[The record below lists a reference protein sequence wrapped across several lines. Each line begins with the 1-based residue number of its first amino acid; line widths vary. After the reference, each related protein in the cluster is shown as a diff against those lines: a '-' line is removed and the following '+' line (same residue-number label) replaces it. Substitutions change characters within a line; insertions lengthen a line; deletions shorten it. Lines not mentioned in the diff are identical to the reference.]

1 MSDESEDPFPGD
13 SFPPEEP
20 DQPEPP
26 SENGQPPELDPE
38 DFRNRFVTM
47 TLLFEACLA
56 LLGLVFGSWSNI
68 SWQPLVIVE
77 RRAILLGV
85 GGGVGLFLTHLVL
98 LYPGGD
104 ANPLYRYVFKPFKE
118 SLLTKIPSLHVEDM
132 IFIAVLSGI
141 GEEILFRGWLQT
153 QFGIVVASVLF
164 GLIHIWGKEGIGYG
178 LYAIGMGFVLGYLFQ
193 YTGSLWAPTLAHAIN
208 NFLGLLALEKDFMPG
223 DL

>member
-1 MSDESEDPFPGD
+1 MNEENGDDPFPGE

-20 DQPEPP
+20 DNSDDNE
-26 SENGQPPELDPE
+26 PPELDE
-38 DFRNRFVTM
+38 EQFRNQFVTM

-56 LLGLVFGSWSNI
+56 LLGLVAGAWSGLA
-68 SWQPLVIVE
+68 WQPMIELD
-77 RRAILLGV
+77 RRSVLIGLA
-85 GGGVGLFLTHLVL
+85 GGAGLFCTHLVV
-98 LYPGGD
+98 LYPGGE
-104 ANPLYRYVFKPFKE
+104 ANPFYRYIFKPFKE

-132 IFIAVLSGI
+132 IFIAVLSGL

-153 QFGIVVASVLF
+153 QFGIVIASVLF

-193 YTGSLWAPTLAHAIN
+193 YTGSLWAPALAHALN
-208 NFLGLLALEKDFMPG
+208 NFLGLYALEKEFMPG

>member
-1 MSDESEDPFPGD
+1 MSPDPENPFPDNGD

-20 DQPEPP
+20 EPGSGEPSPEN
-26 SENGQPPELDPE
+26 EE

-56 LLGLVFGSWSNI
+56 LIGLVFGSWVELA
-68 SWQPLVIVE
+68 WQPLV
-77 RRAILLGV
+77 RLDLRALLIGTA
-85 GGGVGLFLTHLVL
+85 GGVGLFFTHLIL
-98 LYPGGD
+98 MYPGTD
-104 ANPLYRYVFKPFKE
+104 VNPIFRYVFKPFKE

-132 IFIAVLSGI
+132 VFIAILSGI

-178 LYAIGMGFVLGYLFQ
+178 IYAIGMGFVLGYLFQ
-193 YTGSLWAPTLAHAIN
+193 YTGSLWAPVMAHAVN

-223 DL
+223 NF